1 MKENAMQAKFKRI
14 VVSDVSIGYYEQDG
28 PGTPIVFLHGG
39 GIDSATLSWSPAM
52 AAMAGKRR
60 CIAPDLPGYGES
72 DWPDVPYGIAY
83 YVGFLSAFL
92 EHLGLDKVILV
103 GISMGGGISLGYGLQ
118 HPENVERLVLV
129 DAYGLADK
137 APMHRLS
144 YLMVQMPWL
153 SDLTYALVK
162 GSRQMA
168 RSTLSGI
175 ICHPE
180 MITDDLIDEVLKEIQ
195 RPGAGK
201 AFAVFQKDE
210 ISWNGLKTVFM
221 DRLKEISVPT
231 LIVHG
236 EKDSLVPLAAA
247 RQAAQSIP
255 GAKLEVLEGCG
266 HWAQRDA
273 PEHFNQKLVDFLK

>member
-1 MKENAMQAKFKRI
+1 MQAKFKRI

-28 PGTPIVFLHGG
+28 PGTPVVFLHGG

-72 DWPDVPYGIAY
+72 DWQDVPYGIAY
-83 YVGFLSAFL
+83 YVGFLAAFL
-92 EHLGLDKVILV
+92 EHIGIDKVILV
-103 GISMGGGISLGYGLQ
+103 GISMGGGISIGYTLQ
-118 HPENVERLVLV
+118 HPEKVERLVLV

-221 DRLKEISVPT
+221 DRLHEIRVPT
-231 LIVHG
+231 MIVHG

-247 RQAAQSIP
+247 KQAAKSIP
-255 GAKLEVLEGCG
+255 GATLEVLEGCG
-266 HWAQRDA
+266 HWAQRDN
-273 PEHFNQKLVDFLK
+273 PERFNQILVDFLK